1 MDPKMQIGV
10 PSIDGLSL
18 SDDFVSLRILGECL
32 ITQALCLEIVL
43 TFLLVDRYL
52 L

>member
-1 MDPKMQIGV
+1 MDPEIQIGV
-10 PSIDGLSL
+10 PSIDGVSL
-18 SDDFVSLRILGECL
+18 SDDFVSLRTLGECL
-32 ITQALCLEIVL
+32 ITQAFVLEIVL